1 MISPLGYKKRGCTK
15 KYKEFQTLEIP
26 QALSDFS
33 FVLVYLVAAG
43 LFAMG
48 PLVIAKLI
56 APRSYGVARDAIYE
70 CGMPTIG
77 SAWIQVAVIYYLF
90 ALLFLAFD
98 VDVLFLFPV
107 LLAYGKGYVWRDFIE
122 VTIFIGILSLVIIYA
137 WNRGV
142 FSWKRKQVNP

>member
-1 MISPLGYKKRGCTK
+1 
-15 KYKEFQTLEIP
+15 LEIP

-33 FVLVYLVAAG
+33 FVLVYLLAAAV
-43 LFAMG
+43 FAMG
-48 PLVIAKLI
+48 PLIIAYLI
-56 APRSYGVARDAIYE
+56 APRSYGGARDDTYE

-137 WNRGV
+137 WSRGV
-142 FSWKRKQVNP
+142 FSWKRKQVNL